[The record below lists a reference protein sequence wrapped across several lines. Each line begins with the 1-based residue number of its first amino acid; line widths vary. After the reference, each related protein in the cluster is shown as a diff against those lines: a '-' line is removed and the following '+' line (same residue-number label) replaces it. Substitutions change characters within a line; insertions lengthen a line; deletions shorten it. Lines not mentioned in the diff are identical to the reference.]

1 MAVVLFGKTAVEPI
15 ATSRGFPAELVKYPR
30 SAGKP
35 REVAI
40 TLCDVLPFFKN
51 IKLLNEDK
59 IYQLVNF

>member
-15 ATSRGFPAELVKYPR
+15 ATSRGFPAELVKYLR

-40 TLCDVLPFFKN
+40 AVCDVLPFLKN
-51 IKLLNEDK
+51 ICQADQVAK
-59 IYQLVNF
+59 